1 MSKKIKHLT
10 GCLSA
15 AEHLRVD
22 AETGQLLI
30 YDIPNFPSGIIP
42 QGYLDKCT
50 SVAVAVTGSGNL
62 DYVIAMPI
70 RPDKQKS
77 GSLKDIDIDP
87 VVFCFKR
94 DDLESFPTGVA
105 LRHQDFPGRT
115 SPLSGY
121 EKFTVEQT
129 VQNLRTQL
137 VTGYY
142 PIASSADYYANAISH
157 SVEKLNELVGLNI
170 SAWLSS
176 TNPASNNGTNAP

>member
-1 MSKKIKHLT
+1 MSKKIEYLT

-22 AETGQLLI
+22 AESGKLLI
-30 YDIPNFPSGIIP
+30 YDIPNFPSGVIP
-42 QGYLDKCT
+42 SGYLEKCS
-50 SVAVAVTGSGNL
+50 SVVVGLTGSGNF
-62 DYVIAMPI
+62 DYIVAMPI
-70 RPDKQKS
+70 RPDRQKS
-77 GSLKDIDIDP
+77 GSAKDIDIDP

-121 EKFTVEQT
+121 ETFTVEQT
-129 VQNLRTQL
+129 VQELRTQI

-142 PIASSADYYANAISH
+142 PVSSSADYYTNAISH
-157 SVEKLNELVGLNI
+157 SVAKLNELVGSNI
-170 SAWLSS
+170 NAWWS
-176 TNPASNNGTNAP
+176 ASNVDPRDGPRSS